1 MSGKIE
7 FDEDAARRV
16 EAAYSTSD
24 IAAQRA
30 SVISTL
36 ALRPG
41 EHVLDVGVGP
51 GFLAA
56 EMAEVVGAGGRVCG
70 IDVSD
75 DMLAVAAKRGGGQ
88 DAVAIELAQGGAEAI
103 PYDDGSFDVV
113 VTTQVLEYVADVP
126 RALAEIHR
134 VLKPGGRTLIL
145 DTDWD
150 SLVWQAPDRALM
162 TRVLAA
168 WEEHLVDPHLPRT
181 LGRSLEAAGFE
192 AGPPTVLP
200 LLNVGARRGEVQR
213 ESARPGRQLRGRPT
227 RLHPGVRRRVG
238 GVHARARQGLVL
250 QPQPLR
256 LPGDPPGPMTL
267 RRRTGHA

>member
-30 SVISTL
+30 SVVSTL

-103 PYDDGSFDVV
+103 PYDDESFDVV

-162 TRVLAA
+162 TQVLAA

-200 LLNVGARRGEVQR
+200 LLNVGDAEERFSGSLLGLVASFVVGRHGFTQ
-213 ESARPGRQLRGRPT
+213 ESADEWAASMRALGRDWFFSLNRYVFLATRPDR
-227 RLHPGVRRRVG
+227 
-238 GVHARARQGLVL
+238 
-250 QPQPLR
+250 
-256 LPGDPPGPMTL
+256 
-267 RRRTGHA
+267 